1 MRLGDIVEILVV
13 TDNKEVPLQ
22 GRIVGIDPKE
32 KDYYVRFDGFSRWLP
47 EDELKFIKHKEISN
61 EEKTK
66 EMIQKIL
73 EMTGL
78 EIGEEFKIKYYSEAN
93 GAFSF
98 KDYWSLTDKKGFI
111 DMSALGIIITSPERI
126 IRIPKKKKMTHEE
139 IAAAL
144 GYDFE
149 IIEG

>member
-1 MRLGDIVEILVV
+1 MRVGDIVEILVV
-13 TDNKEVPLQ
+13 TDNNGAPLQ
-22 GRIVGIDPKE
+22 GRIVGINPEE
-32 KDYYVRFDGFSRWLP
+32 KDYYVRFDGFARWLS
-47 EDELKFIKHKEISN
+47 EDELKFIKHKEISD

-73 EMTGL
+73 EMTEL
-78 EIGEEFKIKYYSEAN
+78 EIGEEFKIKYYSEEDDT
-93 GAFSF
+93 FSF
-98 KDYWSLTDKKGFI
+98 KDYRSLTNQNGFI
-111 DMSALGIIITSPERI
+111 DMPALGIIITSPERI
-126 IRIPKKKKMTHEE
+126 IRIPKKKKMTHKE